1 MKVSNK
7 IRGIKVL
14 NIIFTFVMTYF
25 LLSVCWFV
33 PEAGKASFK
42 DPTKKEILLIGAA
55 ALIPTLMVAVMF

>member
-1 MKVSNK
+1 M
-7 IRGIKVL
+7 L